1 MTVAACRATP
11 QVKDAVLAKPQSV
24 DGIPTDVRNP
34 AADSHAPLSNASMEE
49 VSPEQLVN
57 TTSSPREAERQTSL
71 PDHLSSAGAHRAVIL
86 LAWPVLLEQVL
97 HFSVGFFDVY
107 LSGRLGQ
114 EETAAIGMAAYV
126 SWLGSMI
133 FGLVG
138 VGATALIAR
147 FWGAHQFDEARMIIS
162 RAMALAICL
171 GIAVSSVLFS
181 MAPGI
186 VWLLGL
192 SGASVNIGITYLR
205 IDAIGQ
211 IFSAWVL
218 VGAASLRG
226 AGDMRTPL
234 YVLCLTSVVNI
245 VLSTT
250 FVYGLGPVPTLGVNG
265 IVYGTVCAQFSGA
278 LLMAWFLTS
287 GRTVLQIVYKE
298 FLIRRESTWRLMRIG
313 GPAALDGVAT
323 FTGHFLFLM
332 IIARLTNGEAAFAAH
347 IVGVRVEA
355 LSYLPAVAF
364 GIASGS
370 LAGRYLGAQRPDLAR
385 ACGFAAVGQAV
396 AYAAVM
402 SVLFFTFAPQIYAQ
416 MHIDPLVQTIGVD
429 PFRLMAC
436 YQIPNAILIV
446 LVSTLRG
453 SGDTRFPLWCAFLG
467 TFFIRVP
474 LAWYLGIGLNYGL
487 FGAWIGMGADNI
499 LRCGLI
505 SWRYLAGRW
514 IHVKV

>member
-71 PDHLSSAGAHRAVIL
+71 PDHLSSASAHRAVIL

-192 SGASVNIGITYLR
+192 SGESVNIGITYLR

-211 IFSAWVL
+211 IFPRGSWWAQPASAVL
-218 VGAASLRG
+218 AICVHRSMCSVSQVSSTSSFPR
-226 AGDMRTPL
+226 PL
-234 YVLCLTSVVNI
+234 SMAWGLSPRWESMGSSTEPSVPNSVVH
-245 VLSTT
+245 
-250 FVYGLGPVPTLGVNG
+250 Y
-265 IVYGTVCAQFSGA
+265 
-278 LLMAWFLTS
+278 
-287 GRTVLQIVYKE
+287 
-298 FLIRRESTWRLMRIG
+298 
-313 GPAALDGVAT
+313 
-323 FTGHFLFLM
+323 
-332 IIARLTNGEAAFAAH
+332 
-347 IVGVRVEA
+347 
-355 LSYLPAVAF
+355 
-364 GIASGS
+364 
-370 LAGRYLGAQRPDLAR
+370 
-385 ACGFAAVGQAV
+385 
-396 AYAAVM
+396 
-402 SVLFFTFAPQIYAQ
+402 
-416 MHIDPLVQTIGVD
+416 
-429 PFRLMAC
+429 
-436 YQIPNAILIV
+436 
-446 LVSTLRG
+446 
-453 SGDTRFPLWCAFLG
+453 
-467 TFFIRVP
+467 
-474 LAWYLGIGLNYGL
+474 
-487 FGAWIGMGADNI
+487 
-499 LRCGLI
+499 
-505 SWRYLAGRW
+505 
-514 IHVKV
+514 